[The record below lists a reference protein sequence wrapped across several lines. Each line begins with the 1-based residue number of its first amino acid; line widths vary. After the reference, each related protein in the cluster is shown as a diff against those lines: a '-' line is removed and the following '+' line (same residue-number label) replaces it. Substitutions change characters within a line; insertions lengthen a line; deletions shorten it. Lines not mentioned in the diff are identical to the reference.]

1 MLHVGVW
8 PEVAVASGGA
18 TAGGAYLLRAKT
30 RYSERVKRGAASF
43 LSLRPAVEG
52 GLLLRDPFVA
62 GGKDSPFE
70 DFASAAYLLANAF
83 RSNSTT
89 APDSLVTVKK
99 FKAFMKQWEVLLAA
113 SKKKG
118 NTDAA
123 LAAYDSSV
131 DALKA
136 FLTSVEL

>member
-1 MLHVGVW
+1 M
-8 PEVAVASGGA
+8 E
-18 TAGGAYLLRAKT
+18 KT
-30 RYSERVKRGAASF
+30 
-43 LSLRPAVEG
+43 
-52 GLLLRDPFVA
+52 
-62 GGKDSPFE
+62 E
-70 DFASAAYLLANAF
+70 DVVSIIAQI
-83 RSNSTT
+83 NSTT

-123 LAAYDSSV
+123 LAAYDSSE